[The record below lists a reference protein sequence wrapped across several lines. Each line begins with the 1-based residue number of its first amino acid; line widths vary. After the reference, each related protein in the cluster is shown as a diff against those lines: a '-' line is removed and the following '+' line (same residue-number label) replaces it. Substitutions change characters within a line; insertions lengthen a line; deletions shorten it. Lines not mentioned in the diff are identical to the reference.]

1 MRYDPVYFDL
11 GRPPVV
17 VGGGAVAERQGMGLA
32 EDDSLE
38 ARVGNTPLLPLKRVT
53 ADLPPSVHVLAK
65 AEWFNPSG
73 SVKDRPAL
81 YIIRQALR
89 AGALDPAGG
98 KRLLDSTSGNM
109 GIGYATF
116 CAARGIGVTLVVQA
130 DRLCG
135 KLDFPAI
142 IAGNGHLDFLQGRVG
157 KEEGQ
162 VAARQT
168 ELSAR
173 QDELG
178 QALQRRRVLE
188 KLQERQKFQHNKD
201 EERREAMLL
210 DGLPVPER
218 R

>member
-1 MRYDPVYFDL
+1 MKFRFRLAKVL
-11 GRPPVV
+11 
-17 VGGGAVAERQGMGLA
+17 QLA
-32 EDDSLE
+32 ELREDAASRQLMAAQAAARAAVVSLE
-38 ARVGNTPLLPLKRVT
+38 EARK
-53 ADLPPSVHVLAK
+53 
-65 AEWFNPSG
+65 EF
-73 SVKDRPAL
+73 
-81 YIIRQALR
+81 
-89 AGALDPAGG
+89 
-98 KRLLDSTSGNM
+98 
-109 GIGYATF
+109 
-116 CAARGIGVTLVVQA
+116 GVTLVVQA